1 MMFSWI
7 FILWLLQISKFVSA
21 FILNI
26 SRCYYIITEEFHH
39 EGDVVIGAFFPL
51 HTYYTGKKMPHPT
64 VPYLYLDNYIQ
75 YGITLRTTSIF
86 SPCYLPLK
94 RLIGTPIFYPTY
106 LLDLIS
112 TMSDSL
118 KRRLLIMLLFGS
130 QLLCRESF
138 YLITIAKR
146 EISLLHSQ
154 EQHGKHLP
162 KLGHCFNSLNF
173 HRLLSGLMI
182 PS

>member
-75 YGITLRTTSIF
+75 YGKLFIFQVQNSYDLECVAIKIYLLFIFYFDKFTLRVSKILSSVLF
-86 SPCYLPLK
+86 S
-94 RLIGTPIFYPTY
+94 F
-106 LLDLIS
+106 
-112 TMSDSL
+112 
-118 KRRLLIMLLFGS
+118 
-130 QLLCRESF
+130 
-138 YLITIAKR
+138 
-146 EISLLHSQ
+146 
-154 EQHGKHLP
+154 
-162 KLGHCFNSLNF
+162 
-173 HRLLSGLMI
+173 
-182 PS
+182 